1 MLEESRVLSSPNFNS
16 ALALHRCFSE
26 AGLRRFALSQ
36 VFVVDNDKS
45 VDSLEH
51 LEEILFQL
59 GDVLD
64 HANDLND
71 LLVTQEEQSWEV
83 LTLLL
88 KVFDEALHQVFELL
102 HHNGHIDSQTLPL
115 RKCLIRLAPRF
126 CMLHLLSV
134 QSVNKNELFILFRH
148 VVRYVT
154 LVKDWQQISPVLLQI
169 VPDLEELDDS
179 VEFLLKP
186 FDSFFKNSG

>member
-1 MLEESRVLSSPNFNS
+1 MLEKSCVLSSPNFNS

-36 VFVVDNDKS
+36 VFIVDNDKS

-51 LEEILFQL
+51 LEQILLQL

-64 HANDLND
+64 HADDLDD
-71 LLVTQEEQSWEV
+71 LLVTQEEQSREV
-83 LTLLL
+83 LALLL
-88 KVFDEALHQVFELL
+88 QILDQALHQVFELL
-102 HHNGHIDSQTLPL
+102 HHDGHVDSQTLTL
-115 RKCLIRLAPRF
+115 GKRLVRLAPSLS
-126 CMLHLLSV
+126 MLNLLSV
-134 QSVNKNELFILFRH
+134 KPVNQNELFILFRH

-179 VEFLLKP
+179 VKFLLEP
-186 FDSFFKNSG
+186 FDSFFENSG